1 MEPNNTL
8 KGIVLMTGGMA
19 CFAVADSFIKL
30 TAGTMSPA
38 HTTFLLMG
46 GGLIVFTAI
55 ALLEGQKLWNK
66 DAFNGVLM
74 IRYVAEMVG
83 AFGMVLALSTAPL
96 STVGAV
102 AQAAPLLIVAG
113 AALFLKEKVGW
124 RRWAAIFVGFFGV
137 LLIVQPG
144 SGAFD
149 PGLLWVVFSVFGF
162 AARDLLTKLAPANIP
177 SSSMSSYTMLAAMPF
192 ATAWCLISEGSVLP
206 ETANWGYVLG
216 MIGFGSIGYMSLIAS
231 MRIAPMSIV
240 APFRYTRLIF
250 LLFIG
255 ILIFGEQPNALMLIG
270 AALVLGSGGYTM
282 LRDRKLK
289 QASSS

>member
-1 MEPNNTL
+1 M
-8 KGIVLMTGGMA
+8 IGGMA
-19 CFAVADSFIKL
+19 MFAIADSFIKL
-30 TAGTMSPA
+30 AAGTMSPA

-46 GGLIVFTAI
+46 GGLIVFTVI

-74 IRYVAEMVG
+74 VRYVAEMVG
-83 AFGMVLALSTAPL
+83 AFGMVLALSSAPL
-96 STVGAV
+96 STVGAI

-113 AALFLKEKVGW
+113 AALFLGEQVGW
-124 RRWAAIFVGFFGV
+124 RRWIAIFVGFFGV

-144 SGAFD
+144 SGTFEPA
-149 PGLLWVVFSVFGF
+149 LLWAVVSVFGF
-162 AARDLLTKLAPANIP
+162 AARDLLTKLAPATIP

-192 ATAWCLISEGSVLP
+192 TAVWCLMAEGQLLP
-206 ETANWGYVLG
+206 EDPNWFYVLG
-216 MIGFGSIGYMSLIAS
+216 MVGFGSIGYLSLIAS

-255 ILIFGEQPNALMLIG
+255 VFIFGETPSVLMLIG
-270 AALVLGSGGYTM
+270 AILVLLSGGYTM
-282 LRDRKLK
+282 LRDKKLK
-289 QASSS
+289 QALPVETGSG